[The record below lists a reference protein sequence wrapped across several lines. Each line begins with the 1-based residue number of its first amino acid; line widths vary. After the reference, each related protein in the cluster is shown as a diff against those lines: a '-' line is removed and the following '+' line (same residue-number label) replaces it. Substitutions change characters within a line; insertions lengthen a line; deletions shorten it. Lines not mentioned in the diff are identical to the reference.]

1 MNARSV
7 RGFFAR
13 LAGLFGRTRQERD
26 MSEELESHIQM
37 HVDDAVRGGMTPEQ
51 ARREA
56 VRKLGGLDVTKE
68 AVRDR
73 RRLPFFERAWQD
85 LRFAARSLGKNPGFT
100 AVTIATLALGIG
112 ANTAIF
118 TVVHAVLIER
128 LPFHEPSRL
137 VAVWEENAQRP
148 GRKNVVAP
156 FNYRRWQERET
167 PFASMAGFYDSR
179 VNLTGDG
186 RPEQLVAQFVMPS
199 FFSTLG
205 TAPMLGRA
213 FTADEGP
220 DGNDQVAILS
230 HGLWQRRFGGDPA
243 VVGRTIQVDRRPV
256 TIIGVMPPRFGL
268 FLKTGTL
275 AGKPADL
282 WAPMVFTEKG
292 AQRSGR
298 YASAIARLKPGETP
312 ASAQTKMAAIASAL
326 ATQFPE
332 RDAGWSIQVVPL
344 HAEIAGE
351 MRSTLLILFGAV
363 GFVLLIACANVAGL
377 LLARGTARVRE
388 MAIRTALGAGR
399 GRILS
404 QLLTENLLLALV
416 GGAVGLL
423 LARWGVALLVA
434 LSPADL
440 TGLSLLRLSPQVLA
454 FTFLVSVLTA
464 GLCGLAPA
472 LAGSRPD
479 VQDSLKDGARSGGA
493 SVRTRILRKAF
504 VVSEVALAVVLLV
517 GAGLMLK
524 SLAALGR
531 VHPGFEPEG
540 LLTARVT
547 LSGEQYKEDPP
558 TLRFFAEAVDRAAK
572 IPGVREAGVVSFLP
586 FTGLAAATGFTIV
599 GRPVP
604 PPGEELSTEVRVC
617 DDGYL
622 RAMRIPLL
630 RGRVFTDR
638 EMREKTDVVLV
649 SEGFAKQFFPGQD
662 PIGHKLVIDMMEE
675 PPATEI
681 VGVVGD
687 VKHAGLAAEARPMV
701 YWPHPVLVYGGMTL
715 VVRTGS
721 DPAAAAPM
729 LERAIQAI
737 DKDQP
742 LSDVRT
748 MEQWIGASLARERF
762 ASMLLLLFAALA
774 LTLAAIGIYGV
785 MSYVVGQRTTEMGIR
800 AALGATAPDLR
811 RLILRDGA
819 RLLLVGLAIGLPLA
833 LAGSRALRSLL
844 YETPAADPATFAVVL
859 GVLAAATLFASW
871 LPARRA
877 ARVAPAEALR
887 QS

>member
-1 MNARSV
+1 
-7 RGFFAR
+7 
-13 LAGLFGRTRQERD
+13 
-26 MSEELESHIQM
+26 
-37 HVDDAVRGGMTPEQ
+37 
-51 ARREA
+51 
-56 VRKLGGLDVTKE
+56 
-68 AVRDR
+68 
-73 RRLPFFERAWQD
+73 
-85 LRFAARSLGKNPGFT
+85 
-100 AVTIATLALGIG
+100 
-112 ANTAIF
+112 
-118 TVVHAVLIER
+118 
-128 LPFHEPSRL
+128 
-137 VAVWEENAQRP
+137 
-148 GRKNVVAP
+148 
-156 FNYRRWQERET
+156 
-167 PFASMAGFYDSR
+167 
-179 VNLTGDG
+179 
-186 RPEQLVAQFVMPS
+186 
-199 FFSTLG
+199 
-205 TAPMLGRA
+205 
-213 FTADEGP
+213 
-220 DGNDQVAILS
+220 
-230 HGLWQRRFGGDPA
+230 
-243 VVGRTIQVDRRPV
+243 
-256 TIIGVMPPRFGL
+256 
-268 FLKTGTL
+268 
-275 AGKPADL
+275 
-282 WAPMVFTEKG
+282 
-292 AQRSGR
+292 
-298 YASAIARLKPGETP
+298 
-312 ASAQTKMAAIASAL
+312 
-326 ATQFPE
+326 
-332 RDAGWSIQVVPL
+332 
-344 HAEIAGE
+344 
-351 MRSTLLILFGAV
+351 
-363 GFVLLIACANVAGL
+363 
-377 LLARGTARVRE
+377 
-388 MAIRTALGAGR
+388 
-399 GRILS
+399 
-404 QLLTENLLLALV
+404 
-416 GGAVGLL
+416 
-423 LARWGVALLVA
+423 
-434 LSPADL
+434 
-440 TGLSLLRLSPQVLA
+440 
-454 FTFLVSVLTA
+454 
-464 GLCGLAPA
+464 
-472 LAGSRPD
+472 
-479 VQDSLKDGARSGGA
+479 
-493 SVRTRILRKAF
+493 
-504 VVSEVALAVVLLV
+504 VVLLV

>member
-1 MNARSV
+1 
-7 RGFFAR
+7 
-13 LAGLFGRTRQERD
+13 
-26 MSEELESHIQM
+26 
-37 HVDDAVRGGMTPEQ
+37 
-51 ARREA
+51 
-56 VRKLGGLDVTKE
+56 
-68 AVRDR
+68 
-73 RRLPFFERAWQD
+73 
-85 LRFAARSLGKNPGFT
+85 
-100 AVTIATLALGIG
+100 
-112 ANTAIF
+112 
-118 TVVHAVLIER
+118 
-128 LPFHEPSRL
+128 
-137 VAVWEENAQRP
+137 
-148 GRKNVVAP
+148 
-156 FNYRRWQERET
+156 
-167 PFASMAGFYDSR
+167 
-179 VNLTGDG
+179 
-186 RPEQLVAQFVMPS
+186 
-199 FFSTLG
+199 
-205 TAPMLGRA
+205 
-213 FTADEGP
+213 
-220 DGNDQVAILS
+220 
-230 HGLWQRRFGGDPA
+230 
-243 VVGRTIQVDRRPV
+243 
-256 TIIGVMPPRFGL
+256 
-268 FLKTGTL
+268 
-275 AGKPADL
+275 
-282 WAPMVFTEKG
+282 
-292 AQRSGR
+292 
-298 YASAIARLKPGETP
+298 
-312 ASAQTKMAAIASAL
+312 MAAIASAL
-326 ATQFPE
+326 AIQFPD
-332 RDAGWSIQVVPL
+332 RDSGWSIRVVPL
-344 HAEIAGE
+344 HAEVAGE

-440 TGLSLLRLSPQVLA
+440 TGLTLLRLSPQVLA

-479 VQDSLKDGARSGGA
+479 VQDSLKDGARTGGA
-493 SVRTRILRKAF
+493 GVRTRVLRKAF

-547 LSGEQYKEDPP
+547 LSGDQYKEDPP

-572 IPGVREAGVVSFLP
+572 IPGVREAGAVSFLP

-604 PPGEELSTEVRVC
+604 PPGQEPGTEVRVC

-638 EMREKTDVVLV
+638 EMREKADVVLV
-649 SEGFAKQFFPGQD
+649 SEGFAKKFFPGQD

-681 VGVVGD
+681 IGVVGD
-687 VKHAGLAAEARPMV
+687 VRHAGLTAEARPMV
-701 YWPHPVLVYGGMTL
+701 YWPHPVLVYGAMTL
-715 VVRTGS
+715 VVRTDT
-721 DPAAAAPM
+721 DPAAVAPM
-729 LERAIQAI
+729 LERAVQAI

-762 ASMLLLLFAALA
+762 ASMLLLLFATLA
-774 LTLAAIGIYGV
+774 LCSPRSGSTASCPTLSASARPRWASGLLSARPPPTSAA
-785 MSYVVGQRTTEMGIR
+785 
-800 AALGATAPDLR
+800 
-811 RLILRDGA
+811 
-819 RLLLVGLAIGLPLA
+819 
-833 LAGSRALRSLL
+833 
-844 YETPAADPATFAVVL
+844 
-859 GVLAAATLFASW
+859 
-871 LPARRA
+871 
-877 ARVAPAEALR
+877 
-887 QS
+887 

>member
-1 MNARSV
+1 
-7 RGFFAR
+7 
-13 LAGLFGRTRQERD
+13 
-26 MSEELESHIQM
+26 
-37 HVDDAVRGGMTPEQ
+37 
-51 ARREA
+51 
-56 VRKLGGLDVTKE
+56 
-68 AVRDR
+68 
-73 RRLPFFERAWQD
+73 
-85 LRFAARSLGKNPGFT
+85 
-100 AVTIATLALGIG
+100 
-112 ANTAIF
+112 
-118 TVVHAVLIER
+118 
-128 LPFHEPSRL
+128 
-137 VAVWEENAQRP
+137 
-148 GRKNVVAP
+148 
-156 FNYRRWQERET
+156 
-167 PFASMAGFYDSR
+167 
-179 VNLTGDG
+179 
-186 RPEQLVAQFVMPS
+186 
-199 FFSTLG
+199 
-205 TAPMLGRA
+205 
-213 FTADEGP
+213 
-220 DGNDQVAILS
+220 
-230 HGLWQRRFGGDPA
+230 
-243 VVGRTIQVDRRPV
+243 
-256 TIIGVMPPRFGL
+256 
-268 FLKTGTL
+268 
-275 AGKPADL
+275 
-282 WAPMVFTEKG
+282 
-292 AQRSGR
+292 
-298 YASAIARLKPGETP
+298 
-312 ASAQTKMAAIASAL
+312 
-326 ATQFPE
+326 
-332 RDAGWSIQVVPL
+332 
-344 HAEIAGE
+344 
-351 MRSTLLILFGAV
+351 
-363 GFVLLIACANVAGL
+363 
-377 LLARGTARVRE
+377 
-388 MAIRTALGAGR
+388 
-399 GRILS
+399 
-404 QLLTENLLLALV
+404 
-416 GGAVGLL
+416 
-423 LARWGVALLVA
+423 
-434 LSPADL
+434 
-440 TGLSLLRLSPQVLA
+440 
-454 FTFLVSVLTA
+454 VLTA

-472 LAGSRPD
+472 PRRLAARRPGLAQGRRAFRRRQRAD
-479 VQDSLKDGARSGGA
+479 TV
-493 SVRTRILRKAF
+493 LRKAF

-531 VHPGFEPEG
+531 VHPGFEAEG

-572 IPGVREAGVVSFLP
+572 IPGVREAGAVSFLP
-586 FTGLAAATGFTIV
+586 FTGLAAATDFTIV

-604 PPGEELSTEVRVC
+604 PPGQELATEVRVC

-681 VGVVGD
+681 IGVVGD

-859 GVLAAATLFASW
+859 GVLAAAALFASW